1 MNARIRNLF
10 GLVTAL
16 FAVLIAFT
24 TWWGVFE
31 ADELEANR
39 ANKRPLLEEQQI
51 RRGLILARDG
61 AVLARNRA
69 VGSSPRFYE
78 RIYPPGALFGHPV
91 GYSFVERGR
100 VALEREYNDDL
111 TGKQDEFQSI
121 LDEVR
126 GRERE
131 GNDVFT
137 NLDPTAQ
144 QVARDGLAGR
154 AGSVVALDPRTGRV
168 RVQVS
173 IPGYDPNTIPRQFG
187 DLRRAPRSPLL
198 DRAVQAGYP
207 PGSTFKVVTATAALD
222 SGEYNPNS
230 VVDGRSP
237 KRIGGVPL
245 NNFGNQDFGP
255 ITLTT
260 ALTNSVNT
268 VWGEVG
274 QKLGKRTLFEYMR
287 RYGFNRKPLIDLPSD
302 ELRASG
308 VYGRDGDLLSPADA
322 IDIGRVAIGQERLQ
336 VTPLQMA
343 LVAAAVAN
351 GGSLMRPHLVRTI
364 KDRDGQV
371 VREVKPSEQSEV
383 MKRST
388 AAQLNEM
395 MTNVVREGTGT
406 AAALQG
412 IDVGGKTGTAER
424 GGPINQA
431 WFIGF
436 APSKNP
442 RVGIAVTVENT
453 TGQGGTIAAPIA
465 KQVMQ
470 TLLREGP

>member
-1 MNARIRNLF
+1 VNARIRNLF
-10 GLVTAL
+10 GLVTGL
-16 FAVLIAFT
+16 FVVLIAFT
-24 TWWGVFE
+24 TYWSVFE

-61 AVLARNRA
+61 TVIARNRA
-69 VGSSPRFYE
+69 VGESPRFYE
-78 RIYPPGALFGHPV
+78 RIYPEGGLFGHPV

-111 TGKQDEFQSI
+111 TGKTDEFETL

-137 NLDPTAQ
+137 NLDPQAQ

-168 RVQVS
+168 RVLVS
-173 IPGYDPNTIPRQFG
+173 IPGYDPNEIPKRFSN
-187 DLRRAPRSPLL
+187 LRKAPGSPLL
-198 DRAVQAGYP
+198 DRAVQSGYP

-222 SGEYNPNS
+222 SGRYTPTS
-230 VVDGRSP
+230 VVNGKSP

-245 NNFGNQDFGP
+245 SNFGNEDFGL

-268 VWGEVG
+268 VWAEVG
-274 QKLGKRTLFEYMR
+274 EKLGKGRMYEYMN
-287 RYGFNRKPLIDLPSD
+287 RYGFDRKPLIDLPPD
-302 ELRASG
+302 EMRSSG
-308 VYGRDGDLLSPADA
+308 VYGRRGRVLGPSDA

-343 LVAAAVAN
+343 LVAAGVAN
-351 GGSLMRPHLVRTI
+351 GGSLMRPHLVRTV
-364 KDRDGQV
+364 KDRDGRV
-371 VREVKPSEQSEV
+371 VREVKPSEQSQV
-383 MKRST
+383 MKPET
-388 AAQLNEM
+388 AAQLAQM
-395 MTNVVREGTGT
+395 MTNVVKEGTGT
-406 AAALQG
+406 AAALEG

-424 GGPINQA
+424 GGTINQA

-436 APSKNP
+436 APAKNP
-442 RVGIAVTVENT
+442 RVAIAATVEQT
-453 TGQGGTIAAPIA
+453 TGQGGTVAAPIA

-470 TLLREGP
+470 SLLQEGP

>member
-1 MNARIRNLF
+1 VNARIRNLF
-10 GLVTAL
+10 GLVTGL
-16 FAVLIAFT
+16 FVVLIAFT
-24 TWWGVFE
+24 TYWSVFE

-51 RRGLILARDG
+51 RRGLIIARDG
-61 AVLARNRA
+61 TVIARNRA
-69 VGSSPRFYE
+69 VGDSPRFYE
-78 RIYPPGALFGHPV
+78 RTYPEGGLFGHPV

-111 TGKQDEFQSI
+111 TGKTDEFESL

-137 NLDPTAQ
+137 NLDPQAQ

-168 RVQVS
+168 RVLVS
-173 IPGYDPNTIPRQFG
+173 IPGYDPNEITRRFS
-187 DLRRAPRSPLL
+187 DLRQAPGSPLL
-198 DRAVQAGYP
+198 DRAVQSGYP

-222 SGEYNPNS
+222 SGRYTPTS
-230 VVDGRSP
+230 VVDGKSP

-245 NNFGNQDFGP
+245 ANFGNEDFGL

-274 QKLGKRTLFEYMR
+274 EKLGKGRMYEYMK
-287 RYGFNRKPLIDLPSD
+287 RYGFDRKPLIDLPAD
-302 ELRASG
+302 EMRASG
-308 VYGRDGDLLSPADA
+308 VYGRNGKVLGPSDA
-322 IDIGRVAIGQERLQ
+322 VDIGRVAIGQERLQ

-343 LVAAAVAN
+343 LVAAGVAN
-351 GGSLMRPHLVRTI
+351 GGSLMRPHLVRTV
-364 KDRDGQV
+364 KDRDGRV
-371 VREVKPSEQSEV
+371 VREVKPSEQSQV
-383 MKRST
+383 MKSST
-388 AAQLNEM
+388 AAQLAQM
-395 MTNVVREGTGT
+395 MTNVVKEGTGT
-406 AAALQG
+406 AAALEG

-436 APSKNP
+436 APAKNP
-442 RVGIAVTVENT
+442 RVAIAVTVEKT
-453 TGQGGTIAAPIA
+453 TGQGGTVAAPIA

-470 TLLREGP
+470 SLLREAP